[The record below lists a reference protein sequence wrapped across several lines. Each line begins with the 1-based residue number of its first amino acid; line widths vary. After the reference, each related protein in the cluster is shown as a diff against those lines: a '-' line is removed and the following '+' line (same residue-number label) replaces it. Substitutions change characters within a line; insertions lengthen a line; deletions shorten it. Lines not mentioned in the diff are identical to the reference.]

1 MKIKVTVLDFRSH
14 LYNYV
19 MLSLFDSWVETLL
32 NMYNLTLREHLS
44 PPSPS
49 AVQSS
54 IWIEN
59 LLLQGDNS
67 LEFLRPV
74 LSNFMQM
81 QANK

>member
-1 MKIKVTVLDFRSH
+1 MKIKDFRSH

-19 MLSLFDSWVETLL
+19 MLSLFDTWVETLL
-32 NMYNLTLREHLS
+32 NMYNLTLHEHLS

-74 LSNFMQM
+74 LSNFMQI